1 MPPGCTGEGAG
12 TADFCYDPADE
23 IGDVVLDDETRNGD
37 DSDEDFNTGV
47 KSIGNEGDDSN
58 AGVVV
63 AVVVVVVVTVVLLAG
78 YWFYTRPS
86 SNEQESTP
94 LEEEKDSPEVME
106 QAPENDAK
114 ELETDH
120 SEESEEEF
128 PETVS

>member
-23 IGDVVLDDETRNGD
+23 LGDVVLDDETRNGD
-37 DSDEDFNTGV
+37 DNDEDFNAGQKSTGD
-47 KSIGNEGDDSN
+47 EGGDSN

-63 AVVVVVVVTVVLLAG
+63 GVVVAVIVVLLAG
-78 YWFYTRPS
+78 YWFYTRRS

-94 LEEEKDSPEVME
+94 LEDLEEEKDNPEVME

-114 ELETDH
+114 ELETEH
-120 SEESEEEF
+120 SEEEI